1 MKFEMLSKLIEF
13 ENADMAKV
21 PPVAPPAALPPLSQ
35 VVPLRNGS
43 APPTP
48 LAQAIGFKKVS

>member
-1 MKFEMLSKLIEF
+1 MKLELIGKLIEF
-13 ENADMAKV
+13 ENADMGKV

-35 VVPLRNGS
+35 VVPLHNGS

-48 LAQAIGFKKVS
+48 LAQAIGVKKVS